1 MIPSIKGQNVKQV
14 KEYLLKTFGQ
24 EAITKVLEVL
34 SPEDRAA
41 MGKAYTSFWEPE
53 LSFVHFL
60 EATEKVFGKGDYS
73 VVFQSGYYSANEGI
87 PKFFKLFIRLG
98 DPLFVIKR
106 SAAIWGLTHNHGT
119 LEVERLSAKSAIA
132 HLVDYQT
139 PSRAFCA
146 SLRGYC
152 TAVLE
157 ISGAKNVSVVEK
169 QCVCDGAGYCEFEAS
184 WE

>member
-1 MIPSIKGQNVKQV
+1 MLPSIKGQNVKQA

-24 EAITKVLEVL
+24 EAIAKVLEVL
-34 SPEDRAA
+34 LPEDQEA
-41 MGKAYTSFWEPE
+41 MGKDYTNFWEPE
-53 LSFVHFL
+53 LSYVHFL
-60 EATEKVFGKGDYS
+60 EAIEKVFGKGDYS
-73 VVFQSGYYSANEGI
+73 VSFQSGYYSAHKGI
-87 PKFFKLFIRLG
+87 PKFFKLFIRFG

-106 SAAIWGLTHNHGT
+106 AAAIWGVVHNHGAF
-119 LEVERLSAKSAIA
+119 EVNGLSAKSAVARLI
-132 HLVDYQT
+132 DYRT

-157 ISGAKNVSVVEK
+157 ISGARKVSIVEK
-169 QCVCDGAGYCEFEAS
+169 QCVCDGGGYCEFDAS